1 MAEDISLPIVTDAS
15 QWVALDFYPP
25 IEHFLHSEWRLMF
38 AFCVNSPEYVV
49 WTSRHILDFP
59 LFPCHF
65 ISHFKAFSLHNFPSE
80 TSQDLPDPQ
89 AWDEGK
95 HLFLSFSLLRRP
107 FVAKE
112 EESVSTQ
119 HLNTTRYCFL
129 SVSCLFPVSFLSC
142 EWSAWMMRYPLTCVS
157 QLWWFCFFVFTWTI
171 FFFFFTNK
179 I

>member
-1 MAEDISLPIVTDAS
+1 MAFNV
-15 QWVALDFYPP
+15 
-25 IEHFLHSEWRLMF
+25 
-38 AFCVNSPEYVV
+38 CVLCEQPWTFEYVV

-59 LFPCHF
+59 LFSCHF
-65 ISHFKAFSLHNFPSE
+65 ISLFKAFSLHPFPSE

-89 AWDEGK
+89 ACDEGK

-129 SVSCLFPVSFLSC
+129 SVSRLFPVSFLSC
-142 EWSAWMMRYPLTCVS
+142 EWSAWMMRHPLTCVS

-171 FFFFFTNK
+171 FFFFYKQNLKFSSIQWIISFNQF
-179 I
+179 ILLNRWICESLCN